1 MNKIYK
7 VSLFPLILACVSSM
21 PVDARVTTN
30 NSNRSYANAYQQVN
44 AMRYQQ
50 ETATAT
56 TASATANLPVM
67 VSDEKLAAAIVD
79 GTAEGVTVSDL
90 DSCAMIYPSG
100 VFRWEIPQSGVRRN
114 QIPQCVSVVE
124 LRDATTNAVL
134 ATTTVAAGDTFK
146 CNVDSFPESGLSFD
160 LKYGKIEVPADVA
173 PTMEDVEA
181 IMNEEQRQN
190 AGLKIAAGAIL
201 GGVAG
206 NFLAP
211 KQAGDSKMFGIGQTQ
226 LIDTAIGTAAGA
238 GIMAASSYSGKV
250 AGDTIK
256 STAVNAASGMVLGN
270 MLAGMSGGDSIL
282 ATSKCLVKDGTES
295 KEKDCIL
302 GTIYKKSE
310 KLAIEGGVST
320 EENKSEKHFF
330 INITNLNE
338 MLECDENGKN
348 CSQASVS
355 QYTDIVCKTSEKD
368 TSLCKNVKKDRIN
381 KAETFDNLYKLENT
395 TSALIKSS
403 EGVYMPVESAYKV
416 KEKKYAFAVFDD
428 NLPVKGFGYKFDDWA
443 KDGGLRGEGA
453 KLENKGHQIYIR
465 KSNGTP
471 GDLVKKEEG
480 YTFEPNTRDA
490 DDGALIDMSNQA
502 RAKATIA
509 GTAAG
514 GAMGGFAGYQGAKDE
529 VSQRW
534 VAAVREY
541 EDSLS
546 NFVCSTGTRFL
557 SKYNDYVEIPE
568 LKKSDQ

>member
-211 KQAGDSKMFGIGQTQ
+211 KQAGDSKMFGTGQTQ

-453 KLENKGHQIYIR
+453 KLETKGHQIYIR

-471 GDLVKKEEG
+471 GDLIKEEEG